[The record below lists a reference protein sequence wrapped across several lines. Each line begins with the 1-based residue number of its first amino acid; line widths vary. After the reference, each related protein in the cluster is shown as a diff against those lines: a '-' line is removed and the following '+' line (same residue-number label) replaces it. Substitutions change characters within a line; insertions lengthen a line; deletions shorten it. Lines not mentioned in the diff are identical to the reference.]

1 MKKDILAV
9 LKIWKGY
16 GPMLKPFVPSSS
28 YRWLRRWQ
36 YALNL
41 FLILGML
48 GMGLFFYRRA
58 LFFAA
63 FVPIGFVPFSFARL
77 RLHAALEQ
85 VFDSS
90 RKLFQLTLWIGV
102 VCDVILAAQFLT
114 ARFSEP
120 VLFIHAPGISWVG
133 SIWYSAY
140 ALLFLG
146 YMGSDLWKL
155 VVRFVTRQFRSAD
168 NAPDALTSPARRQF
182 IQQLGV
188 LGAGAPF
195 VFSLSGVKTSYD
207 LQIEAQDITLPHW
220 PQELDGLRV
229 AHLSDIHVGGYMD
242 RARLLH
248 MAALTHSAK
257 PDVVLHTGDFLTHR
271 TGDFDRPL
279 YEALAQIQAPYGQWA
294 CLGNHDYDDA
304 GRLVSLLGQAG
315 VRTLRNELVTLSI
328 DGHPLEVAG
337 LEYFLR
343 IPGTS
348 TDRYATLFNAWGPRR
363 PVPRLVLNHD
373 PRTFYIF
380 PENCADL
387 VFSGHTHGGH
397 VGVQFAQNTALTMV
411 GLVGIPDQGV
421 FTRQDMRMYV
431 TRCVG
436 FYGYPMR
443 LGIAP
448 EVAILTL
455 RAPHQVQA

>member
-1 MKKDILAV
+1 MPDDTPV
-9 LKIWKGY
+9 
-16 GPMLKPFVPSSS
+16 VPSSS

-41 FLILGML
+41 FLILGIL

-63 FVPIGFVPFSFARL
+63 FVPIGFVPFSYARL

-90 RKLFQLTLWIGV
+90 RTLFQVIIWLGV
-102 VCDVILAAQFLT
+102 VCDVILASQFLT

-120 VLFIHAPGISWVG
+120 VPVIHAPGMSWVG

-140 ALLFLG
+140 ALLFMG
-146 YMGSDLWKL
+146 YMGFELWKL
-155 VVRFVTRQFRSAD
+155 IARFVTRQFRSAE
-168 NAPDALTSPARRQF
+168 NTPDTQNMIDTMDTLPSPARRQF
-182 IQQLGV
+182 IQQVGV
-188 LGAGAPF
+188 LGAGVPF

-207 LQIEAQDITLPHW
+207 LQVEEQDVTLPHW

-242 RARLLH
+242 RAQLLH
-248 MAALTHSAK
+248 MAALTNSAK
-257 PDVVLHTGDFLTHR
+257 PDIVLHTGDFLTHR
-271 TGDFDRPL
+271 TGEFDRPL

-294 CLGNHDYDDA
+294 CLGNHDYDA
-304 GRLVSLLGQAG
+304 PRRLVSLLSQAG

-328 DGHPLEVAG
+328 DGHALEVAG

-348 TDRYATLFNAWGPRR
+348 TDRYATLFNAWGPRK
-363 PVPRLVLNHD
+363 PVPRLLLNHD

-380 PENCADL
+380 PESCADL

-397 VGVQFAQNTALTMV
+397 VGVQFAQNTAVTMV
-411 GLVGIPDQGV
+411 GLVGIPDQGI
-421 FTRQDMRMYV
+421 FARQDMRMYV

-455 RAPHQVQA
+455 RAPQSVQV